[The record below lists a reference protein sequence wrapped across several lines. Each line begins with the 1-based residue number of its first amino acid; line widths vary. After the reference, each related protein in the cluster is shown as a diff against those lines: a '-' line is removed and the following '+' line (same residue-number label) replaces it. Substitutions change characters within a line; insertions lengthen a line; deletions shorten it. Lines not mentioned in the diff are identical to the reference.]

1 MKIAVLSHAMALS
14 FTDQDDLLSLVT
26 PGVSGLILQY
36 RNRQSTFLPMVWDSL
51 PDRQNFLNSL
61 KVKTSL
67 AADFWSHDIK
77 VLQFHAES
85 FAEIDHA

>member
-1 MKIAVLSHAMALS
+1 MALI

-77 VLQFHAES
+77 VLQFHVES